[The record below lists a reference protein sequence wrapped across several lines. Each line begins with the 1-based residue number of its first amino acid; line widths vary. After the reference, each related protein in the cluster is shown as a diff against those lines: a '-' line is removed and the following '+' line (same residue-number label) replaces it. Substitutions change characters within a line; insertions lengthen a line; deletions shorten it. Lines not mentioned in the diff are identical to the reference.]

1 MTDNGFTPLVPRR
14 LVGGQATLAPPD
26 GEGQATLA
34 PPDGGGQA
42 SLSPPDVG
50 GQTSLAPPDAV
61 GQTSLAPPDVRGQ
74 ASLAPFE
81 SSADRRR
88 APVLTRVSAES
99 EETRIRAAAVD
110 LAAAA
115 CARALRYAVDRNPR
129 LLARFVDDA
138 LRAAGSPKSAIVRL
152 APPTAI
158 AAAAT
163 LEHDVVADST
173 LSPGDVFVDCDAG
186 ELGATIEER
195 AARLVRAAAS

>member
-14 LVGGQATLAPPD
+14 LLGGQELLAP
-26 GEGQATLA
+26 AT
-34 PPDGGGQA
+34 
-42 SLSPPDVG
+42 PDVG
-50 GQTSLAPPDAV
+50 
-61 GQTSLAPPDVRGQ
+61 GQ
-74 ASLAPFE
+74 ASLAPIETFAE
-81 SSADRRR
+81 RRR
-88 APVLTRVSAES
+88 ASVSARVGAES
-99 EETRIRAAAVD
+99 DENRIRAAAVD

-138 LRAAGSPKSAIVRL
+138 LRAAGSPKSATVRV

-163 LEHDVVADST
+163 MKYDVVADST
-173 LSPGDVFVDCDAG
+173 LSPGDVFIDCDAG